1 MKYRKRIVE
10 IDAIQF
16 TGENSRDIAI
26 FAESKIS
33 SFFGSDNL
41 TIHAISGVMLIFK
54 NNWLIKRANGI
65 LEFCDDDE
73 FNKIYERVD

>member
-1 MKYRKRIVE
+1 MKYRKKPEE
-10 IDAIQF
+10 IEAIQF

-26 FAESKIS
+26 FTESRIS

-41 TIHAISGVMLIFK
+41 TIHAISGVMLIYK
-54 NNWLIKRANGI
+54 NNWLIKRVNGI

-73 FNKIYERVD
+73 FNEIYERVD